1 MTAIKR
7 RVLHVDSACLIPIK
21 CISQF
26 VDNCK
31 YVAPASFIIPL
42 GRVGEKGGKE
52 EVDKRKKYIE
62 WNKKQTKKNEMCI
75 QADEKN
81 EIRKIREKCRE
92 NMNGEK
98 GEKERQG
105 G

>member
-1 MTAIKR
+1 
-7 RVLHVDSACLIPIK
+7 
-21 CISQF
+21 
-26 VDNCK
+26 
-31 YVAPASFIIPL
+31 
-42 GRVGEKGGKE
+42 
-52 EVDKRKKYIE
+52 
-62 WNKKQTKKNEMCI
+62 MCI